1 MKKYFFLILQFLFT
15 ALLYAQKQ
23 KADSLSQ
30 LLSVEKIDT
39 NKIIYMWQKAS
50 YQHSYAPDS
59 AILIAQ
65 KGLLLSKQINY
76 VEGESRSLGQ
86 MANGF
91 LRLGNNARA
100 LEYYIKK
107 LKLEETRNSPYNL
120 ASATMN
126 IGIVYVYEEEYDKAV
141 FYLRKADSLI
151 TANQLT
157 NLEYGINLNIGDV
170 FDKQNITD
178 SAFLYFS
185 KAQTLA
191 QKMKDQNRIGMA
203 MTGLGHT
210 YLKQHNYSLSLL
222 HYTRGLSYLKGAD
235 NEDIIC
241 ELSLGL
247 ADLYQKLNNNDSSI
261 WYAHY
266 CFTLAQKTGFQLR
279 QLDAANF
286 LADLYSKMKS
296 YNDSAFVYIK
306 QSKIINKDI
315 NSKQKIRES
324 QIISIN
330 EQLRQEEIVANII
343 KLKKER
349 AQQLQLSLI
358 GLFIPVL
365 FVITLLMSR
374 VKVHARIV
382 RFLGILSLLILF
394 EYLTLLLHPL
404 VVEFTHH
411 TPFFELLIF
420 VTIAS
425 LLIPAHHRI
434 EHWLVDKLT
443 LTSKGKPDS
452 IKIKIQRLKF
462 KKIDPVS

>member
-1 MKKYFFLILQFLFT
+1 MKKYFFLMLHFLFS

-23 KADSLSQ
+23 KADSVSQ
-30 LLSVEKIDT
+30 LLDVEKIDT

-65 KGLLLSKQINY
+65 KGLLLSKEIKY

-91 LRLGNNARA
+91 LRLGNNAKA

-120 ASATMN
+120 SSATMN

-151 TANQLT
+151 TANQIT
-157 NLEYGINLNIGDV
+157 NLKYGINLNIGDA

-222 HYTRGLSYLKGAD
+222 YYTTGLSYLKGAD

-296 YNDSAFVYIK
+296 YNDSALVYIK

-374 VKVHARIV
+374 VKVHVRIV

-434 EHWLVDKLT
+434 EHWLIDKLT
-443 LTSKGKPDS
+443 LKSKLDS
-452 IKIKIQRLKF
+452 IKIKIQKIKI
-462 KKIDPVS
+462 KKIDPV